1 MTQKHYLV
9 EFDIVRQISHAQMVV
24 LAESEAEAKRMVS
37 TEVARQYNDKYSS
50 GYYADI
56 SDTMAV
62 EPDDVAE
69 HNLNTILDEEEF

>member
-9 EFDIVRQISHAQMVV
+9 EFNIVRQISYAQMVV